1 MDWNAI
7 QQYLPLYQKAAV
19 LTVRLGV
26 AGIIFAIIIGLVCA
40 VIQYDKVP
48 VLRQIARFYIW
59 VIRGTP
65 LLVQLF
71 IIFYG
76 LPSVGIM
83 LDAFPAAV
91 IAFAFNEGAY
101 CAETMR
107 GALESVPQG
116 QLEAGYCVGMSW
128 WQIMRRIV
136 LPQALRTAVPALSN
150 SLIGMIKDTSLAS
163 NITVAEL
170 FMAGQRVAART
181 YIFLPIYCEVAVVYL
196 LFCTVITKLQ
206 ALLERQLN
214 ARAGL
219 SARTGQAFPQAVALV
234 GQQQHLDRRHMA
246 DRVAHQTGR
255 NNARIVEDNAVA
267 RFYILE
273 HIMKMAVR
281 HRAVLAVEHH
291 HPGCIA
297 LLERMLCDQ
306 PFRQIK
312 IKI

>member
-1 MDWNAI
+1 MTGAFALNCELFFLTLLFS
-7 QQYLPLYQKAAV
+7 LPL
-19 LTVRLGV
+19 
-26 AGIIFAIIIGLVCA
+26 GLVVAFGSMSRCA
-40 VIQYDKVP
+40 P
-48 VLRQIARFYIW
+48 LRGVVKTFVW

-206 ALLERQLN
+206 ALLERRLN
-214 ARAGL
+214 AHGF
-219 SARTGQAFPQAVALV
+219 Q
-234 GQQQHLDRRHMA
+234 
-246 DRVAHQTGR
+246 
-255 NNARIVEDNAVA
+255 
-267 RFYILE
+267 
-273 HIMKMAVR
+273 
-281 HRAVLAVEHH
+281 
-291 HPGCIA
+291 
-297 LLERMLCDQ
+297 
-306 PFRQIK
+306 
-312 IKI
+312 